1 MKHTF
6 LLTAALLAAC
16 SPSDNQRTRKPTA
29 MDVSDS
35 APASIPAM
43 RDEPA
48 EEVAAPGVDVT
59 AAPGVAFDYRYAF
72 RLPGNRISAVQEA
85 HAQACEKLGIDKCRI
100 TGMRYRL
107 VDQKDVEAMLA
118 LRLDPKLARQFGK
131 DATAVVDKADGML
144 VDQEITGEDVGTRI
158 AGATRSEAELRDEL
172 RRVEA
177 ELARA
182 VPMVRG
188 NVAPQAAVDRQS
200 LLDRA
205 QEIRGQLRALGE
217 SKESDKEALAGTPMV
232 FNYGSGSVVPGFD
245 VRSPLRDALRQ
256 SWDNL
261 VGGFA
266 AILVI
271 VVTLIPWL
279 LVLGAAVWAFRRAR
293 HRLGWFQSS
302 AGYSRADSDAEPA
315 PSPARRR
322 KPATSDEA

>member
-1 MKHTF
+1 MKRSV

-16 SPSDNQRTRKPTA
+16 SKQDNDQDLRRPAAMKPPA
-29 MDVSDS
+29 MDVS
-35 APASIPAM
+35 AASE
-43 RDEPA
+43 D
-48 EEVAAPGVDVT
+48 AAPGVDVT

-72 RLPGNRISAVQEA
+72 RLPGNKISQVQEA
-85 HAQACEKLGIDKCRI
+85 HAQACEKLGIERCRI

-107 VDQKDVEAMLA
+107 VNQKDVEAMLA

-131 DATAVVDKADGML
+131 DATETVKKSEGML

-158 AGATRSEAELRDEL
+158 AGATKSEAELRDEL

-177 ELARA
+177 ELARP
-182 VPMVRG
+182 VPMIRG

-205 QEIRGQLRALGE
+205 KEIRQQLRELGN
-217 SKESDKEALAGTPMV
+217 SKDEDKEALAGTPMV

-245 VRSPLRDALRQ
+245 VRSPLRDALQQ

-261 VGGFA
+261 VAGFA

-271 VVTLIPWL
+271 LISLIPWL
-279 LVLGAAVWAFRRAR
+279 LAGAAAVWLFRSAR
-293 HRLGWFQSS
+293 RRWGWFQST
-302 AGYSRADSDAEPA
+302 AGYRSEGDA
-315 PSPARRR
+315 PSPPPSR
-322 KPATSDEA
+322 KRKAAAPDEA

>member
-1 MKHTF
+1 MKRTF

-16 SPSDNQRTRKPTA
+16 SKPEPN
-29 MDVSDS
+29 SHRES
-35 APASIPAM
+35 ADMIPAM
-43 RDEPA
+43 KTADVA
-48 EEVAAPGVDVT
+48 EDRVAAPGVDVT

-144 VDQEITGEDVGTRI
+144 VDQEIIGEDVGSKI
-158 AGATRSEAELRDEL
+158 AGATRSEAELREEL
-172 RRVEA
+172 SRIET

-182 VPMVRG
+182 VPMKG
-188 NVAPQAAVDRQS
+188 KIASQAAVDRQS
-200 LLDRA
+200 LLERA

-217 SKESDKEALAGTPMV
+217 GKKSDQEALAGTPMV

-245 VRSPLRDALRQ
+245 VRSPLRDALQ
-256 SWDNL
+256 QAADNF

-266 AILVI
+266 AILV
-271 VVTLIPWL
+271 VVVSLIPWL
-279 LVLGAAVWAFRRAR
+279 LIVGLAIWAFRRAR
-293 HRLGWFQSS
+293 KRFNW
-302 AGYSRADSDAEPA
+302 AGITPPGDQAGG
-315 PSPARRR
+315 
-322 KPATSDEA
+322 ATEA

>member
-1 MKHTF
+1 MKRTF

-16 SPSDNQRTRKPTA
+16 SQQSPNPQHEDLKTFDVREPPRA
-29 MDVSDS
+29 ADVS
-35 APASIPAM
+35 P
-43 RDEPA
+43 
-48 EEVAAPGVDVT
+48 APGVDVT

-85 HAQACEKLGIDKCRI
+85 HAQACEKLGIDRCRI

-131 DATAVVDKADGML
+131 DATGAVEKAEGML
-144 VDQEITGEDVGTRI
+144 VDQEITGEDVGSKI
-158 AGATRSEAELRDEL
+158 AGATRSEADLREEL

-177 ELARA
+177 ELARP
-182 VPMVRG
+182 VPMIRG
-188 NVAPQAAVDRQS
+188 SVAPQAAVDRQS

-217 SKESDKEALAGTPMV
+217 GKESDKQALAGTPMV

-245 VRSPLRDALRQ
+245 VRSPLRDALQRAA
-256 SWDNL
+256 DNF

-271 VVTLIPWL
+271 LLTLIPWL
-279 LVLGAAVWAFRRAR
+279 LVAGVGIWAFRRAR
-293 HRLGWFQSS
+293 KRFGWS
-302 AGYSRADSDAEPA
+302 ATRYAAG
-315 PSPARRR
+315 PSNGP
-322 KPATSDEA
+322 SEA

>member
-1 MKHTF
+1 MKRTF

-16 SPSDNQRTRKPTA
+16 SPNRSDRQAQESPALQTY
-29 MDVSDS
+29 DVKE
-35 APASIPAM
+35 
-43 RDEPA
+43 EP
-48 EEVAAPGVDVT
+48 AAPGVDVT

-72 RLPGNRISAVQEA
+72 RLPGNRISQVQEA
-85 HAQACEKLGIDKCRI
+85 HAQACEKLGVDRCRI

-107 VDQKDVEAMLA
+107 VNQKDVEAMLA

-131 DATAVVDKADGML
+131 DATGAVEKADGML

-158 AGATRSEAELRDEL
+158 AGATRSEAELREEL

-177 ELARA
+177 ELARP

-188 NVAPQAAVDRQS
+188 SVAPQAAVDRQS

-205 QEIRGQLRALGE
+205 EEIRGQLRALGE
-217 SKESDKEALAGTPMV
+217 SKDSDKQALAGTPMV

-245 VRSPLRDALRQ
+245 VRSPLRDALQ
-256 SWDNL
+256 QAADNF

-271 VVTLIPWL
+271 LITLIPWL
-279 LVLGAAVWAFRRAR
+279 LIAAVAIWAFRRAR
-293 HRLGWFQSS
+293 KRFGWSS
-302 AGYSRADSDAEPA
+302 IGYAVDKTSGSDAA
-315 PSPARRR
+315 
-322 KPATSDEA
+322 

>member
-1 MKHTF
+1 MKRTF

-16 SPSDNQRTRKPTA
+16 SPRQPNQQPPAAKSYDIEA
-29 MDVSDS
+29 S
-35 APASIPAM
+35 APAAQEA
-43 RDEPA
+43 EP
-48 EEVAAPGVDVT
+48 APGVDVT

-144 VDQEITGEDVGTRI
+144 VDQEITGDDVGTKI
-158 AGATRSEAELRDEL
+158 AGATRSEAELREEL

-182 VPMVRG
+182 VPMVKG

-217 SKESDKEALAGTPMV
+217 GKESDKQALAGTPMV

-245 VRSPLRDALRQ
+245 VRSPLRDALQ
-256 SWDNL
+256 QAWDNL
-261 VGGFA
+261 IGGFA

-271 VVTLIPWL
+271 LVTLIPWL
-279 LVLGAAVWAFRRAR
+279 LIAGLAFWAIRGARKRF
-293 HRLGWFQSS
+293 GWSSAS
-302 AGYSRADSDAEPA
+302 AGYGKAEEP
-315 PSPARRR
+315 
-322 KPATSDEA
+322 TEA

>member
-1 MKHTF
+1 MKRTF

-16 SPSDNQRTRKPTA
+16 SRQPNPQRDPNQEPPATRSF
-29 MDVSDS
+29 DVAES
-35 APASIPAM
+35 A
-43 RDEPA
+43 
-48 EEVAAPGVDVT
+48 AAPGVDVT

-131 DATAVVDKADGML
+131 DATAAVDKAEGML
-144 VDQEITGEDVGTRI
+144 VDQEITGEDVGSKI
-158 AGATRSEAELRDEL
+158 AGATRSEAELREEL

-182 VPMVRG
+182 VPMKG
-188 NVAPQAAVDRQS
+188 TVASQAAVDRQS

-205 QEIRGQLRALGE
+205 QEIRAQLRALGE
-217 SKESDKEALAGTPMV
+217 GKESDKQALVGTPMV

-245 VRSPLRDALRQ
+245 VRSPLRDALQ
-256 SWDNL
+256 QAWNNL

-271 VVTLIPWL
+271 LITLVPWL
-279 LVLGAAVWAFRRAR
+279 LLAGVAFWAIRRAR
-293 HRLGWFQSS
+293 KRFGWSS
-302 AGYSRADSDAEPA
+302 ATAGTSKSE
-315 PSPARRR
+315 
-322 KPATSDEA
+322 KPTEA

>member
-1 MKHTF
+1 MKRTF

-16 SPSDNQRTRKPTA
+16 SKPEPNRHRE
-29 MDVSDS
+29 
-35 APASIPAM
+35 PADMIPAM
-43 RDEPA
+43 KTADVA
-48 EEVAAPGVDVT
+48 EDSAAPGVDVT

-131 DATAVVDKADGML
+131 DATAVVDKAEGML

-158 AGATRSEAELRDEL
+158 AGATRSEAELREEL

-177 ELARA
+177 ELARP

-188 NVAPQAAVDRQS
+188 NVAPQPAVDRQS

-217 SKESDKEALAGTPMV
+217 GKESDKQALAGTPMV

-245 VRSPLRDALRQ
+245 VRSPLRDALQ
-256 SWDNL
+256 QAWDNL

-271 VVTLIPWL
+271 LVTLIPWL
-279 LVLGAAVWAFRRAR
+279 LVAGLAFWAIRRAR
-293 HRLGWFQSS
+293 KHFGWSS
-302 AGYSRADSDAEPA
+302 ASTGYTKPEEP
-315 PSPARRR
+315 
-322 KPATSDEA
+322 TEA